1 MNQNFNEII
10 SFMKAISTR
19 YKTLIILSSE
29 FLRQKENETQ
39 GGNLR
44 KSKKL
49 LKINHNT
56 QESINKLINFDKN
69 VINIDQNIQ
78 KQINQLLNMNNKKIG
93 GEGNTEDIVE
103 KTKKLIMECTKGRVQ
118 DTNSGTKNPII
129 DSQNLIGNCLI
140 NINSRDLISQL
151 KTDKLG
157 KQAKEIEKIVIA
169 LAEQLQT
176 LTDPSELLKEKEQ
189 AEQEVEKT

>member
-19 YKTLIILSSE
+19 YKTLNLFWLPE

-56 QESINKLINFDKN
+56 QQSINKLINFDKN

-93 GEGNTEDIVE
+93 GEGNTEEDRRKNKKIN
-103 KTKKLIMECTKGRVQ
+103 KTTKLYTKLKVRFR
-118 DTNSGTKNPII
+118 I
-129 DSQNLIGNCLI
+129 LI
-140 NINSRDLISQL
+140 
-151 KTDKLG
+151 
-157 KQAKEIEKIVIA
+157 
-169 LAEQLQT
+169 
-176 LTDPSELLKEKEQ
+176 
-189 AEQEVEKT
+189 